1 MHLKTVWVLISLKIH
16 IFQGVTTWF
25 RYKKCISRTGNEL
38 IVEPNAFRY
47 SPCEA
52 REIKV
57 HKSAVKDNLGPHFVK
72 NPYFSGCLPP
82 GLGLKIA
89 FYEPEMS

>member
-1 MHLKTVWVLISLKIH
+1 MI
-16 IFQGVTTWF
+16 
-25 RYKKCISRTGNEL
+25 EP
-38 IVEPNAFRY
+38 IVSQNY
-47 SPCEA
+47 PCQA
-52 REIKV
+52 RVIKV